1 MAPSGVS
8 GLTEELGVRVQLSL
22 PWAHTTLD
30 QSVPLVEPSVR
41 SLRHRIDDPQT
52 GEDTRVSPTL
62 PYYFL
67 PPAQSDLSQQ
77 NSKQSPP
84 RQKIL
89 PWLPSVLRAKSKLL
103 QALEAQQI

>member
-8 GLTEELGVRVQLSL
+8 GLTEELGMRAQLSL
-22 PWAHTTLD
+22 SWAHM
-30 QSVPLVEPSVR
+30 SVPLVEPSVR

-84 RQKIL
+84 QQKIL